1 MSKEKTGGLAA
12 RLSRVASLAA
22 ACAIVAV
29 IVLYPRL
36 IAADA
41 ASVPHGFL
49 ALLLMGMS
57 AAWVHGF
64 GFVPERRV
72 LRVVFSPLVAWP
84 LIALGLWGVFL
95 R

>member
-1 MSKEKTGGLAA
+1 MNKKGGFVNGLARA
-12 RLSRVASLAA
+12 VSLLVAV
-22 ACAIVAV
+22 AIVVV

-36 IAADA
+36 VAEDS

-49 ALLLMGMS
+49 AVLLMGMS

-72 LRVVFSPLVAWP
+72 LRIIFSPLVAWP
-84 LIALGLWGVFL
+84 LIAVGVWGVFL